1 MERNSCQLHQ
11 GALEEKN
18 EKSGSGASGRKQY
31 MYVEIL
37 RFLETVT
44 KPTTSSMDE
53 SKDEDDDN
61 GMNVGTSREK
71 EQENPSKTSKIKK
84 RNDEDLIE
92 VLKAK
97 LLRENQQQWDETNED
112 RLFLLSLVSELKKV
126 PADRKLIV
134 KASILNVISQAQVLQ
149 QPLQPHYATVPAY
162 NPTYQTQNA
171 LQLQQTTFQDHGRN
185 NWQML
190 PSTSALG
197 NDAMQCSAPTPSPT
211 FSDTSSTITFE

>member
-1 MERNSCQLHQ
+1 M
-11 GALEEKN
+11 
-18 EKSGSGASGRKQY
+18 
-31 MYVEIL
+31 V
-37 RFLETVT
+37 
-44 KPTTSSMDE
+44 E

-71 EQENPSKTSKIKK
+71 EPENPSKTCKIKK
-84 RNDEDLIE
+84 RNYEDLIE

-97 LLRENQQQWDETNED
+97 ILRENQQQSDETNED

-126 PADRKLIV
+126 PGDRKLQV
-134 KASILNVISQAQVLQ
+134 KPSKFNVISQAQVIQ

-185 NWQML
+185 YWQMH
-190 PSTSALG
+190 PSTSARG
-197 NDAMQCSAPTPSPT
+197 NDAMQSPAPTPSPT
-211 FSDTSSTITFE
+211 FSDTSSIINFE